1 MLCGLDGSIREALVG
16 DRRRIPTGLGRG
28 LHASLLVLGFA
39 FLARPQEALPQA
51 TEATEAPFPDSSR
64 SSSSPYSH
72 DAMAPQARA
81 VRTAEPIT
89 LDGRLDEPVW
99 TTAPAIT
106 EFLQSLPNEG
116 QIVSEETEVRLLY
129 DDEYIYV
136 GAWLWDEG
144 EVQNRMSRKDGA
156 VPDADFFVVLLD
168 SYHDHRTAFRFGTW
182 PSGVKKDQ
190 IIIAG
195 GGLQDTSWDPVW
207 DLETTITDEGWFV
220 EMQIP
225 FSQLRYGA
233 ADVQSWGFQAE
244 RRLRRKGEDV
254 AWAFTPRSEPRG
266 VARYGHLEGIEG
278 IAQGRRLEILPFVTA
293 RAEYVQVPRSEVA
306 PFANPFRGGSEYFG
320 NAGLD
325 LKYRVGT
332 NLTLDATVNPDFGQV
347 ELDPAVIN
355 LTAFETRFAEKRPFF
370 VEGAEIFRFGDT
382 GGRPGGTEAQ
392 LVYSRRIGRTP
403 QGSVPDEAEY
413 SDIPGSTTI
422 LGAMKLSGKSAGG
435 WSVGIL
441 NAVAD
446 RVRASWMDAE
456 GRGQTAEVEPR
467 ANYLAARLR
476 RDIRQGT
483 GSFGVLAT
491 SVHRDLATDAL
502 ARRLRSSAYSLGV
515 DGRIEWDSQEWM
527 LAGKL
532 SGSRV
537 AGSPDAIVRAQKNSA
552 RYMDRPDAD
561 HLEFDPTATS
571 LAGVYGKLDLL
582 KQSGAWQGGVGLTA
596 ISPGYEVND
605 LGFQTWADRIDLT
618 STFGY
623 EQPTAGEHFRTLSVT
638 GGSTGTFNFGG
649 AAVFAEASLAFRA
662 QHVSFNTFDLRLA
675 RQFRVWNDRMTRG
688 GALTRQPAGYSGR
701 VGVQTDRRKPWQVST
716 SFDFQ
721 HDSADGWSHR
731 SEVGLGVRFLE
742 IVEAQLS
749 PNVTRTRAAAQYV
762 TTVSDHAAVSTF
774 GERYVF
780 APLDQTT
787 VAVETRLAV
796 TFTPNLTF
804 ELYAQPFV
812 SGGKYRDLMEL
823 ESPRTFDFLVYG
835 QDAGSVTRDSD
846 GRHAVDPD
854 GTGSRNFPIG
864 PLDFNFRSLLGNAVL
879 RWEWRSGSTL
889 FLVWQQTRSAE
900 LLDTASPE
908 AAGQVGSF
916 RLDSDTR
923 ALFGLRPDNLF
934 MLKVTYWLN
943 P

>member
-1 MLCGLDGSIREALVG
+1 MPGRKPPRRAWGHRAPGTDGGTRNSRTRSRPGWPRSQWRERPKDVERQEPAGRSTSPPEAGKLPDAESGSPAQARAGAAAHAVHSKLAGSERQGATQARSTREAVSPMLCGLDGSIREALVG

-51 TEATEAPFPDSSR
+51 TEATEAPFPTLRDPRLRPIATTRWLHRPEPFARRSRLRWTAGWTNPCGQPLPPSPSSCKASPTRAR
-64 SSSSPYSH
+64 SS
-72 DAMAPQARA
+72 AR
-81 VRTAEPIT
+81 RQRS
-89 LDGRLDEPVW
+89 G
-99 TTAPAIT
+99 
-106 EFLQSLPNEG
+106 
-116 QIVSEETEVRLLY
+116 LLY

-605 LGFQTWADRIDLT
+605 LR
-618 STFGY
+618 
-623 EQPTAGEHFRTLSVT
+623 
-638 GGSTGTFNFGG
+638 
-649 AAVFAEASLAFRA
+649 
-662 QHVSFNTFDLRLA
+662 
-675 RQFRVWNDRMTRG
+675 
-688 GALTRQPAGYSGR
+688 
-701 VGVQTDRRKPWQVST
+701 
-716 SFDFQ
+716 
-721 HDSADGWSHR
+721 
-731 SEVGLGVRFLE
+731 
-742 IVEAQLS
+742 
-749 PNVTRTRAAAQYV
+749 
-762 TTVSDHAAVSTF
+762 VSD
-774 GERYVF
+774 
-780 APLDQTT
+780 
-787 VAVETRLAV
+787 
-796 TFTPNLTF
+796 
-804 ELYAQPFV
+804 
-812 SGGKYRDLMEL
+812 
-823 ESPRTFDFLVYG
+823 
-835 QDAGSVTRDSD
+835 
-846 GRHAVDPD
+846 
-854 GTGSRNFPIG
+854 
-864 PLDFNFRSLLGNAVL
+864 
-879 RWEWRSGSTL
+879 
-889 FLVWQQTRSAE
+889 
-900 LLDTASPE
+900 
-908 AAGQVGSF
+908 VG
-916 RLDSDTR
+916 
-923 ALFGLRPDNLF
+923 RPDRPDID
-934 MLKVTYWLN
+934 VRI
-943 P
+943 